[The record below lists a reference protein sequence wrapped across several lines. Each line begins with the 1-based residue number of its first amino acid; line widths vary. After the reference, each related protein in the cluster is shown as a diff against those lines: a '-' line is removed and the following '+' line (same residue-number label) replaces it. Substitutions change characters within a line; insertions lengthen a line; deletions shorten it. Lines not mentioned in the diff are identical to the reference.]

1 MIHLCLSLF
10 ISLLFSSVSPFNVLR
25 LREFHCPLND
35 NLFGKLTIYTFLDI
49 IKNPSFFP
57 LLKRMIN
64 ELQGILAW
72 SSLVVIG
79 MERTRWMLEIMKPVE
94 PINKE
99 VRMWLNK
106 EGY

>member
-1 MIHLCLSLF
+1 MS
-10 ISLLFSSVSPFNVLR
+10 
-25 LREFHCPLND
+25 
-35 NLFGKLTIYTFLDI
+35 
-49 IKNPSFFP
+49 
-57 LLKRMIN
+57 
-64 ELQGILAW
+64 ELQGTLAW
-72 SSLVVIG
+72 SSLVSIV